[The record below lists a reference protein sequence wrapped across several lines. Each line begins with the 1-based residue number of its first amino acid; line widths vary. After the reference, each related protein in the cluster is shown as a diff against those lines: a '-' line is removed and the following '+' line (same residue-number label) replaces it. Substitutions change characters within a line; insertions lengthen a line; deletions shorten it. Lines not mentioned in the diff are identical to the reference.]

1 MKKQFLYLFG
11 FLALMACTDD
21 ENVFVSQGIA
31 EPGLVDESGVS
42 GEVTGDVFTKL
53 NLDYPGLEEVKKC
66 YEAQD
71 LSGAAAA
78 LLEYYR
84 NTDVVNP
91 NVNLVNPNP
100 TEGEKRI
107 AEQAL
112 EENGYRFR
120 VATFT
125 ESGTYNT
132 ADAVYYSFKKDDGT
146 IDWGMN
152 PTSTK
157 DQEFRYQQHRWQW
170 MGPQAKTYRAT
181 RDERYVESWI
191 NVYNSWMKAFPC
203 PKTEEGNYTKFDEP
217 RIDDLDEK
225 DAYQWKGLQPAERLQ
240 VMNDIWP
247 YFIWSKSF
255 TPALLTTFLNSFADH
270 VEMVR
275 TNYYAEGNIL
285 LTQAQSVVTAGI
297 LMPELGKAQEWINDG
312 CNVINTQMNKQWL
325 ADGVHFELDPHYHIS
340 AISDFLSIVEL
351 SELAGES
358 GVSTP
363 LRSDIVES
371 LKKSMLFA
379 ADIAYP
385 DLTVDNW
392 NDTRSV
398 TWSTSWDDP
407 VNKTGRHSGALQNR
421 LKEYTEYFSGEE
433 YDNLLWQAW
442 EGSKGTAP
450 SWKSK
455 AYETSGWYMLRN
467 WNKSSDSKAMMMVLK
482 NNANVN
488 NSWHCQSDNNTFGL
502 WAGGRNFFPDA
513 GVYSYNDGSADR
525 NTYRNPMLHNVISFQ
540 DGAFPEGKGEEGK
553 DDDYVQP
560 RVGKFLTQV
569 QKADYDAIVTEFT
582 ALYKGESN
590 IKNGAAG
597 GYSDKNDI
605 IHRRTAFFVHG
616 AETPFF
622 VLLDEVCQGTATTD
636 NISCKFNLNFHVC
649 AEKGE
654 NNDLKVDQKK
664 SEDIDSY
671 YWGQLHTLFTD
682 GNNLLVKAFSPK
694 STDDGTFTLETR
706 KVADEVAV
714 SNELGE
720 PKDGGVKRNWFRI
733 NGRSQKGNASHVI
746 TILYPYNGTSVPSS
760 AAEMK
765 AEYIGQDELQNK
777 AYPEKGHVK
786 VTVDGKTYDLEYAL

>member
-84 NTDVVNP
+84 NKDVVNP

-181 RDERYVESWI
+181 RDERYIESWI

-203 PKTEEGNYTKFDEP
+203 PKTEEGNYTKFDDP

-312 CNVINTQMNKQWL
+312 CNVINTQMNEQWL

-371 LKKSMLFA
+371 LKKSMQFA

-513 GVYSYNDGSADR
+513 GTYSYNPGSTER
-525 NTYRNPMLHNVISFQ
+525 NTYRNPMVHNVISFQ
-540 DGAFPEGKGEEGK
+540 DGAFPEA
-553 DDDYVQP
+553 D
-560 RVGKFLTQV
+560 RVGKFLAQV
-569 QKADYDAIVTEFT
+569 QKEDYDAVVTEFT
-582 ALYKGESN
+582 ALYNGEKPVEKSFQAN
-590 IKNGAAG
+590 
-597 GYSDKNDI
+597 NDI
-605 IHRRTAFFVHG
+605 VHRRAAFFVHS
-616 AETPFF
+616 AENPFF
-622 VLLDEVCQGTATTD
+622 VLLDEVFQGDATGNTV
-636 NISCKFNLNFHVC
+636 NTKFNLNFHTY
-649 AEKGE
+649 AESSEAKFVLDTEERNIDGDE
-654 NNDLKVDQKK
+654 KNTIDGGQEKMNDGTLYTQ
-664 SEDIDSY
+664 
-671 YWGQLHTLFTD
+671 GHTTFTD
-682 GNNLLVKAFSPK
+682 NNNLLIK
-694 STDDGTFTLETR
+694 TFTSKGSYGNVDFCIKSNHKNEL
-706 KVADEVAV
+706 KV
-714 SNELGE
+714 SNELE
-720 PKDGGVKRNWFRI
+720 QATDERTWFQVNARI
-733 NGRSQKGNASHVI
+733 SNNEATHVT
-746 TILYPYNGTSVPSS
+746 TILYPYQGASVPAS
-760 AAEMK
+760 ASEMK
-765 AEYIGQDELQNK
+765 AEYVDDGVANK